1 MRQQYSSYD
10 ECIAFFKSA
19 QESNPNLF
27 KVQTIGKTWEERDIL
42 AVCITKN
49 VDSHLEKPALFYTG
63 TIHAREWVGIELSL
77 SFAQY
82 IIDHIDYDPQLN
94 AILDSTTL
102 YMVPCANPDGFEY
115 SRNHFSFWR
124 KNRRKNPDGSHGVD
138 LNRNFSIGFAP
149 NKSYTSNV
157 YSGPEPFSEPETSAL
172 RDFFLA
178 HENITIA
185 LDYHSQGNVFFPA
198 HNFIHED
205 AEDAID
211 LNILASNMAEEIR
224 KESGREYGVHMG
236 KPPVHLISG
245 SGREFYYSRGALSLV
260 AEVGTRN
267 ISDYLEHMSENI
279 DENIPALMMALSE
292 VKNYQK
298 ESTLPRVDGFY
309 ATTIA
314 SKEITLEWDY
324 LDDETIFFEIYRST
338 KKKGFAQAS
347 NRIGMTKLKT
357 FTDRNLKSSMNY
369 YYYIRAVCKDKS
381 IKSAFGQMVG
391 VRTKPAES
399 MFSKI
404 LYPVASKIGYV
415 GEKTKKNAEHF
426 GSNSLFVGI
435 SEKKGECLGVAGFS
449 LQTIPENAIITEAKI
464 SFYPMNRVAVQV
476 ERYGEWRVGQM
487 DERTIEKIESFED
500 IKNAKMLSYIDRP
513 TASSQLSQ
521 GIWRT
526 YKFAAQEIAVLQKS
540 LKRREAYFKMQ
551 GPSSLPLDRASQL
564 MQWDIGYGKFSGGL
578 TYRPKLDISYTIDEA
593 KLDLVSAA
601 EFTLNEENVKEKAL
615 NAGYNKNSLQNY
627 ACMEFD
633 LTNLPDTQNIVV
645 SKAYIEIEAQKIV
658 SKSKSLRFHIE
669 MVEPIEGEL
678 TYEKIQNRNVIERI
692 GYDVSLSDLE
702 ESKKQRFVFDRYT
715 INEMIEINQEL
726 KKVLFVISAST
737 NKESV
742 ASEYVSWL
750 DSKRI
755 NRPQLTLQYIKKRKN
770 PPKRIENLRYS
781 FENGVIKL
789 EWDNPDD
796 DDYQGVI
803 VVKNPFKV
811 PCSPYD
817 GQKLY
822 GGKDNY
828 TYDSFGDR
836 EIHKYYALFSYDNVP
851 NFSEPTFL
859 EINI

>member
-10 ECIAFFKSA
+10 ECVAFFQEAEKSR
-19 QESNPNLF
+19 PDLF
-27 KVQTIGKTWEERDIL
+27 QVQSIGKTWEGRDIL
-42 AVCITKN
+42 AVSITKN
-49 VDSHLEKPALFYTG
+49 VASHLEKPALFYTG
-63 TIHAREWVGIELSL
+63 TIHAREWIGIELSL

-82 IIDHIDYDPQLN
+82 ILEHIDYDPQLN
-94 AILDSTTL
+94 TILNNTTL

-124 KNRRKNPDGSHGVD
+124 KNRRKNPDGSYGVD
-138 LNRNFSIGFAP
+138 LNRNFSIGFSP
-149 NKSYTSNV
+149 NKNYTSNV
-157 YSGPEPFSEPETSAL
+157 YSGPEPFSEPETRAL
-172 RDFFLA
+172 RDFFID

-245 SGREFYYSRGALSLV
+245 SGREFYYSRGALALV
-260 AEVGTRN
+260 IEVGSRN

-279 DENIPALMMALSE
+279 DENLPALVMALSE
-292 VKNYQK
+292 VKNYTK
-298 ESTLPRVDGFY
+298 RDTLSRVDAFC
-309 ATTIA
+309 ATSIGA
-314 SKEITLEWDY
+314 REITLEWDY
-324 LDDETIFFEIYRST
+324 EDDETIFFEIYRSE

-357 FTDRNLKSSMNY
+357 FTDRNLKSATNY
-369 YYYIRAVCKDKS
+369 YYYIRAVCKDKD
-381 IKSAFGQMVG
+381 IKSPFGQMVG
-391 VRTKPAES
+391 VRTEPAES

-426 GSNSLFVGI
+426 GNNSLFVGV

-449 LQTIPENAIITEAKI
+449 LKTIPENAIITEAKI
-464 SFYPMNRVAVQV
+464 SFYPMNRVAVQI

-487 DERTIEKIESFED
+487 DERTIDKIDSFD
-500 IKNAKMLSYIDRP
+500 DVKNAKMLSYIDRP

-526 YKFAAQEIAVLQKS
+526 YKFAAQEIKMLQKS
-540 LKRREAYFKMQ
+540 LKRREAYFKME
-551 GPSSLPLDRASQL
+551 GPSSLPLDRSSQL
-564 MQWDIGYGKFSGGL
+564 MQWDIGYGKYSGGL

-593 KLDLVSAA
+593 KLDLASVS
-601 EFTLNEENVKEKAL
+601 EFTVNEDNLKDTAL
-615 NAGYNKNSLQNY
+615 HAGYDKNGLQKY

-633 LTNLPDTQNIVV
+633 LTNLPDTENIVI
-645 SKAYIEIEAQKIV
+645 SNAYIEIEAKKIV
-658 SKSKSLRFHIE
+658 STSKSLRFHIE
-669 MVEPIEGEL
+669 MVEPIKGEL
-678 TYEKIQNRNVIERI
+678 TYEKIKNRHVIERI

-702 ESKKQRFVFDRYT
+702 DSKKQRFVFDRYT
-715 INEMIEINQEL
+715 INEMVTINQTL
-726 KKVLFVISAST
+726 QKVLFVISAST
-737 NKESV
+737 HRESV
-742 ASEYVSWL
+742 ISEYVSWL
-750 DSKRI
+750 DAKRI
-755 NRPQLTLQYIKKRKN
+755 NRPQLTLQYIKKRKT
-770 PPKRIENLRYS
+770 PPMQVENLRYC
-781 FENGVIKL
+781 FENGVVKL

-796 DDYQGVI
+796 DGFEGVI

-836 EIHKYYALFSYDNVP
+836 EIHKYYAVFSYDNVP
-851 NFSEPTFL
+851 NFSKPTIL